1 MGTTDKQQ
9 LFILKLIAAL
19 IGASIVLNLGAFIA
33 LGVIIAPQLQHAAV
47 QASTLMS
54 HADALLTDPQIQTVL
69 SSATNLSSKAVSML
83 DFVSAIIDQ
92 ASTYSTNPVTLNNIE
107 TLQLLLKKL
116 RVGIELV
123 DESDLRALMETIAF
137 VRQHRL
143 LENSAFLVDTS
154 TNMIQN
160 NQALLQQMN
169 LTQAMQTA
177 TSLLG
182 VVADL
187 LDHLQTTGF
196 NIKL

>member
-143 LENSAFLVDTS
+143 LENGAFLVDTS